1 MLNCVGLKRAFAAC
15 AAETQLGCGGER
27 LGCKKVQRNA
37 IVLRMETT
45 MMRRLTA
52 ILSVAALLVG
62 AEVGRSVLRP
72 YAASA
77 QDGTIAP
84 AENLIVAGMPAI
96 PASLVETAGR
106 YGSYRSATLADW
118 SPTRREMLIATR
130 FADTAQLHLVKMPG
144 GERQQL
150 TFVADAVTGGRF
162 HPNGGD
168 YILFEKDVGG
178 GEWYQLYRYDV
189 ATGNVTLLTDGKS
202 RNLMGPWS
210 SGGDQLAY
218 MSTRRTGKDTD
229 LWVMNPADPESD
241 RLATKLEGGGWW
253 PEDWSPDDSKIL
265 LKEALSLNEAYLWLV
280 DTKTGEK
287 TALMPTGTKRGDKI
301 AYVEARFSKDGKG
314 IYVTTDSGSEYMNL
328 AYVEL
333 GRPEIKYLVTGTAAK
348 WDVERFDLSRDG
360 KMLAYVK
367 NEDGASVLHVLSL
380 AGKGQLA
387 VPKLPPGVITSLGW
401 HPNSHELGFS
411 LTNAPG
417 PGDCYSLDVATG
429 KLERWTTSET
439 AVKTDA
445 FPQAELVK
453 WKSFDGKE
461 ITGFLYK
468 PPAKFTGKRPVLVL
482 IHGGP
487 EGQTQATFLGRSN
500 YYLNELGIALIYPNV
515 RGSTGY
521 GKTFTMMDN
530 GFKREDTYK
539 DINALFDWIGTR
551 LDLDAERIA
560 VTGGSYGGHMT
571 LAVSTF
577 YSDRIRCSVDI
588 VGMSNLVT
596 FLEHTEA
603 YRRDLRR
610 VEYGDEREPKMREF
624 LEKIAPMNNIE
635 KIKKPMFVIAGKNDP
650 RVPVSESQQIAD
662 ALKKQGTPVWLLIAN
677 DEGHGY
683 AKKKNQDFLF
693 YATVMFVRQFLLGD
707 KNLSAE
713 AK

>member
-1 MLNCVGLKRAFAAC
+1 MKRRFA
-15 AAETQLGCGGER
+15 
-27 LGCKKVQRNA
+27 
-37 IVLRMETT
+37 
-45 MMRRLTA
+45 A
-52 ILSVAALLVG
+52 ILSLAALLAC

-118 SPTRREMLIATR
+118 NPTRREMLIATR

-150 TFVADAVTGGRF
+150 TFFADAVTGGRF

-301 AYVEARFSKDGKG
+301 AYGEARFSKDGKG

-439 AVKTDA
+439 AVKTEA

-551 LDLDAERIA
+551 PDLDAERIA

-662 ALKKQGTPVWLLIAN
+662 ALKKQGTPVWLLIAK

-683 AKKKNQDFLF
+683 RKKGNQDFQF
-693 YATVMFVRQFLLGD
+693 YATVEFLREYLL
-707 KNLSAE
+707 K
-713 AK
+713 